1 MHKKFITTILILALM
16 SNLAIVPVVSAD
28 TISNSGTSEYQ
39 LSEEEKQQIRE
50 MEEAAMQ
57 NIRMEKLSKQ
67 EDKAITLYYLG
78 LFKGTD
84 TSFDLDRAPTRTEAV
99 VLLLRMLGKEQEAK
113 DSSYIHPFNDVP
125 AWADKYI
132 AYAYNK
138 GLANGY
144 TATTFGASDN
154 AVPEQFLTFALRAL
168 EYSDKDG
175 DFTYKEAIKK
185 AEEVG
190 LAEIGEYTAGSKE
203 FTRGDCVDIIYRALT
218 ATKKIEQVTLAEYL
232 VKTNAIDELKAVDY
246 GLYAPKEN

>member
-16 SNLAIVPVVSAD
+16 FNLAAIPVSAG
-28 TISNSGTSEYQ
+28 TTSNSATNEYQ

-50 MEEAAMQ
+50 MEEFAKKQ
-57 NIRMEKLSKQ
+57 FLMEKLIKQ
-67 EDKAITLYYLG
+67 EERATILYYLG
-78 LFKGTD
+78 LFLGTNN
-84 TSFDLDRAPTRTEAV
+84 SFDLDRAPTRTEAV

-113 DSSYIHPFNDVP
+113 NCTYTHPFNDVP
-125 AWADKYI
+125 AWANKYI

-144 TATTFGASDN
+144 SATTFGSSDN
-154 AVPEQFLTFALRAL
+154 AVPEQFLTFTLRAL

-185 AEEVG
+185 AEEIG
-190 LAEIGEYTAGSKE
+190 IAEIGEYTAGSKE

-218 ATKKIEQVTLAEYL
+218 TTKKIEQITLIEYL
-232 VKTNAIDELKAVDY
+232 VKTNVIDELKAIDY
-246 GLYAPKEN
+246 GLYTPKQD